1 MLSINHYLDQSKNS
15 IQLSNQIRVSI
26 YLCAIQRHIGDGSGA
41 VDISHEYAVK
51 LDALSTTGSNLTYTL
66 FGDSIQT
73 IVSLHSDWKA

>member
-26 YLCAIQRHIGDGSGA
+26 YLCAIQRHIGDGSA